1 MPHSDPQDAE
11 AGSTP
16 PSATQM
22 EEEPA
27 VAVAAPTSPL
37 AEEDYVMVEAGE
49 VQGVEEDAK
58 PAAESALAQ
67 IDQDEDMGVEIKQEK
82 KTELKLEDLFDGMD
96 SDDDFPSSNNPL
108 NIQAAA

>member
-1 MPHSDPQDAE
+1 M
-11 AGSTP
+11 
-16 PSATQM
+16 
-22 EEEPA
+22 EEPA
-27 VAVAAPTSPL
+27 VATLTSPP

-49 VQGVEEDAK
+49 VQGVEEDTK
-58 PAAESALAQ
+58 PAPEPASAQ